1 MVFCGGF
8 VIFVKIRFGRM
19 RVIWVENVRKSEEEK
34 LHVFGCLIVTL
45 NFAVNACGTHST
57 TLPAIANDSFAH
69 DV

>member
-1 MVFCGGF
+1 
-8 VIFVKIRFGRM
+8 M